1 MSKAMKGI
9 MLILLVITISATR
22 KRKKYY
28 ILPRG
33 KA

>member
-9 MLILLVITISATR
+9 MLILLVIAISTR